1 MKNSAKKNLLCKKG
15 TQKNKAVFVLSDF
28 SSCECNH
35 QRFAHALYSCSHR

>member
-1 MKNSAKKNLLCKKG
+1 MKNSAKKPSSVKG

-28 SSCECNH
+28 SSCERNH